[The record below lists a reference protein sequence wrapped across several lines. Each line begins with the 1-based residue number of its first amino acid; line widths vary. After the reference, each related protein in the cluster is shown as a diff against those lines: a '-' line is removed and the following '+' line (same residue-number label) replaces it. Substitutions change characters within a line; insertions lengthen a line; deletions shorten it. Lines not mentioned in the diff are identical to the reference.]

1 MAKEINLELP
11 NVDDLF
17 KFSTNKG
24 KAETVVM
31 IPIEEISDFPNHPF
45 KVRDDEKM
53 IETVASI
60 KKHGVIFPAI
70 VRKKADGSY
79 EMIAGHRRKRAC
91 QIAEINE
98 MPCLVRELTDEEA
111 TILMVDTNVQREEIL
126 PSERAFAF
134 KMKLDAIKKQGKRVD
149 LTSTPVEEKLSVD
162 IIAEEFGISRE
173 QVRRYVRLTEL
184 IPELLEMVDKEKG
197 GMSLRPAVEISYMTK
212 KDQKELLD
220 VILLNEATPSE
231 QQAKELRKLSEKG
244 LLERDKIEEILSEEK
259 PNQKEQ
265 IKFKVENVKNYF
277 PKGYSVEQMQK
288 VMQKLL
294 EEYQIKWKRR
304 MQEKEMVR

>member
-231 QQAKELRKLSEKG
+231 QQAKELRNLSEKG

-304 MQEKEMVR
+304 MQEKEMIR

>member
-265 IKFKVENVKNYF
+265 IKFKVENVKSYF

>member
-31 IPIEEISDFPNHPF
+31 IPIEEISDFPNQPF